1 MPDALMLLVAV
12 LVTVAGMGWLALSMD
27 SHWQQ
32 VRGSVACPPATVQA
46 LRLLGGVALLTSL
59 VLCMM
64 VDAASMA
71 TLVWVMS
78 VALATVVVALTLT
91 WRASALAP
99 LVFWAGNLG

>member
-27 SHWQQ
+27 SHWEQ
-32 VRGSVACPPATVQA
+32 VRGSAACPPSTVQS
-46 LRLLGGVALLTSL
+46 LRVLGGVALLTSL

-64 VDAASMA
+64 VDSASMA
-71 TLVWVMS
+71 ALVWVMS

-91 WRASALAP
+91 GRASALAP
-99 LVFWAGNLG
+99 LVFWTGQSR